1 MKKNIFSVLFLLLKK
16 RPKSVMRIFI
26 GTAVLTVLI
35 TALIITGL
43 IIKDEYKKITYGF
56 QMTVVFDPNIEDN
69 EIYATINSI
78 DSKDWSMDLEY
89 ISADD
94 AQDIFCE
101 KYDNITSELLPANP
115 FPPTL
120 KFRLS
125 DQFFT
130 HNKFTL
136 ILNELNKTE
145 GVTDVFYRA
154 SMFDRIVEIKEK
166 SRKIIEFTAAIGMFL
181 FLFFIYM
188 LVRTEFTDFDKAI
201 RLLAEQDVTNA
212 KCVTASFF
220 LVIIVSAI
228 GIAAGEMLPILLIK
242 YQFTE
247 LALLEYINKDI
258 IIRGSVLM
266 MSSVFLMTLIS
277 SLFLKRRA

>member
-16 RPKSVMRIFI
+16 RPKSVARIFI
-26 GTAVLTVLI
+26 GTTVLTLLI

-43 IIKDEYKKITYGF
+43 IFKDEYKKITYGF
-56 QMTVVFDPNIEDN
+56 QMTAVFDSNIEDN
-69 EIYATINSI
+69 EIYATINKI
-78 DSKDWSMDLEY
+78 DAKDWSTDLEY
-89 ISADD
+89 ISAED

-115 FPPTL
+115 FPSTL

-125 DQFFT
+125 DQYFS
-130 HNKFTL
+130 HNEFTL

-145 GVTDVFYRA
+145 GITEVFYRA
-154 SMFDRIVEIKEK
+154 SMFDRIVEIKNK
-166 SRKIIEFTAAIGMFL
+166 SKKIIEFTAGIGIFL

-188 LVRTEFTDFDKAI
+188 LVRTEFTDFDAAI
-201 RLLAEQDVTNA
+201 RHLAEQDVSNA
-212 KCVTASFF
+212 KCVVASFF
-220 LVIIVSAI
+220 LVIIISAI

-258 IIRGSVLM
+258 MIWSSALM
-266 MSSVFLMTLIS
+266 MSSVFLMTLFS
-277 SLFLKRRA
+277 SIFLKRRA